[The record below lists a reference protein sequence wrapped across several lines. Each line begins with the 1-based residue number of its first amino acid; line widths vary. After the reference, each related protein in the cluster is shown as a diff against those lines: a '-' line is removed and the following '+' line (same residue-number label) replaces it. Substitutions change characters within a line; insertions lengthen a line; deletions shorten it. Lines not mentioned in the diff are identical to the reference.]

1 MAYRKIEPL
10 KIRNARLIFR
20 NFKGEPDEVDAN
32 GGRRK
37 FGVIID
43 PAVFD
48 LEALYADG
56 WNIKMLP
63 PLQADGDPLYYL
75 PVKVQFGRYNP
86 DIYLIIN
93 GKYSMRDEYGNP
105 KPLSEEAVG
114 NLDGAELVDVKLVI
128 TPYCWERN
136 NKSGVSAY
144 LKTGYFEIARDE
156 FADDYE

>member
-1 MAYRKIEPL
+1 MEFRKIKP
-10 KIRNARLIFR
+10 IRIKKARLIFR
-20 NFKGEPDEVDAN
+20 NFSGKPDEVDAN

-48 LEALYADG
+48 LDALFADG
-56 WNIKMLP
+56 WNIKTLA
-63 PLQADGDPLYYL
+63 PLKPDGDPLYYL
-75 PVKVQFGRYNP
+75 PVKVQFNPYPP
-86 DIYLIIN
+86 DIFLIVG
-93 GKYSMRDEYGNP
+93 GKYAMRDEYGNP
-105 KPLSEEAVG
+105 IPLDEDAVG
-114 NLDGAELVDVKLVI
+114 TLDRAELENVKLVI

-144 LKTGYFEIARDE
+144 LKTGYFEIAKDE